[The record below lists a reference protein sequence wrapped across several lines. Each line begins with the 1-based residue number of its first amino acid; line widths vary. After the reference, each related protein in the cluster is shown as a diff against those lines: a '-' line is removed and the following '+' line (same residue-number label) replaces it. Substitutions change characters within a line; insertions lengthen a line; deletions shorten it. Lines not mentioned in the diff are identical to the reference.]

1 MSKGKTRKIM
11 RVAALTDMKN
21 IMIHEKFMLLA
32 FEQARQAVE
41 AGNEPF
47 GAILVKDGEVVALGQ
62 NKINTENDPTYHAE
76 TGLIRDYCHQTGI
89 TDLSEYTMYT
99 SCEPCVMCAGC
110 MIWSNLGRMIYG
122 ISVKQLFDMLEEG
135 ASEVFSQEDDR
146 GISMPCSEIF
156 SRSSNKI
163 IVIGGVLEEEGIE
176 LYRSYISNS
185 K

>member
-1 MSKGKTRKIM
+1 M
-11 RVAALTDMKN
+11 D
-21 IMIHEKFMLLA
+21 HEKFMRLA
-32 FEQARQAVE
+32 FEQARLAVT

-47 GAILVKDGEVVALGQ
+47 GAVLVKDGEVVAVGQ

-76 TGLIRDYCHQTGI
+76 TGLIRDYCHNSGV

-110 MIWSNLGRMIYG
+110 MIWAKLGRMVYG
-122 ISVKQLFDMLEEG
+122 ISVEQLFDLVNEG
-135 ASEVFSQEDDR
+135 TGDIFSQQDDR

-156 SRSSNKI
+156 ARSSNKI

-176 LYRSYISNS
+176 LYRGYAL
-185 K
+185 